1 MPQSSRNRGKGRM
14 YLRRMQE
21 LGSLQLHEGTLP
33 KARSSGFMR
42 RAPNEGIHFPLFP
55 PASDRLV
62 SSATIF
68 CCLQIYAS
76 DRFISPAMV
85 WYRQL
90 FLNTVSVI
98 FKSSAMLNDRQRWIN
113 IASDL
118 NLIKFLFRPKI
129 RRKPRR
135 KARRKPKRLR
145 NRKPQKKI
153 RKLYVYITKHRLKI
167 IYKIFYWSPPLPP
180 YFY

>member
-1 MPQSSRNRGKGRM
+1 MPQSSRNGERRKM

-21 LGSLQLHEGTLP
+21 LGSLQLHEGTLS

-55 PASDRLV
+55 LASDHLV

-76 DRFISPAMV
+76 DRFILPAMF
-85 WYRQL
+85 WYHQL
-90 FLNTVSVI
+90 FLNIVSVI
-98 FKSSAMLNDRQRWIN
+98 FKSSAMLNDCQQWFN

-135 KARRKPKRLR
+135 KSRRKPKRLR
-145 NRKPQKKI
+145 NQKPQKKI
-153 RKLYVYITKHRLKI
+153 RKLYVYITKYRLKI
-167 IYKIFYWSPPLPP
+167 IYKIFY
-180 YFY
+180 

>member
-1 MPQSSRNRGKGRM
+1 MPQSSSNGGRGKM
-14 YLRRMQE
+14 YLWRMQE
-21 LGSLQLHEGTLP
+21 LDSLQLHEGTLP

-42 RAPNEGIHFPLFP
+42 RALNEGIHFLLFP

-76 DRFISPAMV
+76 DRFISPAIV

-98 FKSSAMLNDRQRWIN
+98 FKSSAMLNDRQQWFN

-129 RRKPRR
+129 QKKPRR

-145 NRKPQKKI
+145 NQKPQKKI